1 MFSKETFTYTLKA
14 ANADFQ
20 SSFFSTSFPPVFLN
34 RLFYARLS
42 TMLKRTLLSLLSA
55 GLIWSAMSLPNAR
68 AATIGGEGP
77 DVIKAGDVGIGR
89 QLPDLE
95 FTAVSGT
102 KQHLSDLI
110 QGTGLVIAMTSTS
123 CPVSKRY
130 AATLS
135 RLQLDLQA
143 KGIGLLLL
151 NPFTSERSTEIEEF
165 IRQNSIS
172 VPYVSD
178 TDKSLATALQAST
191 TSEVLLLDSSL
202 TLQYRGAID
211 DQFGLGYHLD
221 APRSCYL
228 KDAVEALLA
237 GRQALVQATA
247 APGCELDLGDA
258 RSPSNGTVTYY
269 RDVARILQQNC
280 MRCHR
285 DGGIAPFAL
294 DELPAVLDRAKT
306 ILRVVEQRHMPPW
319 FAAPTAYGTEN
330 PWSNDCSL
338 STRDRVD
345 LLSWLHSSD
354 RPLGDSAQGPKPL
367 QFSEGWSITKPDVVL
382 QLPQPVTVKAQ
393 GTMPYQIVLVPTNFA
408 EDRWVSAYEIIP
420 SHRDVVHHVIVQMIK
435 EGAATKKV
443 PDGAG
448 SFWAAYVPG
457 NGARTYATGTARLLS
472 KGATL
477 QFQIHYTPNGKAVQE
492 QMQIGLVF
500 AKEPPEMEVK
510 TFGVAKHD
518 LKIPPNTANHHETKE
533 QRVPFDLNITSLM
546 AHMHVRG
553 KAFKYEVTYADGKQE
568 VLLDI
573 PHYDFNWQLGYNY
586 KQPKFVPAG
595 STMRVTAIF
604 DNSSSNKANPDPN
617 KEVKWGAQ
625 TYDEMLIGY
634 VETLNPVGGIRR
646 ATKR

>member
-1 MFSKETFTYTLKA
+1 MFQRA
-14 ANADFQ
+14 
-20 SSFFSTSFPPVFLN
+20 
-34 RLFYARLS
+34 
-42 TMLKRTLLSLLSA
+42 LLSLVCAALA
-55 GLIWSAMSLPNAR
+55 WCTLPFENVR
-68 AATIGGEGP
+68 AAPLSVEGP
-77 DVIKAGDVGIGR
+77 EVIKAGDVGIGR

-95 FTAVSGT
+95 FNSRNGV

-130 AATLS
+130 AATLN

-151 NPFTSERSTEIEEF
+151 NPFTSERSAEIEEF
-165 IRQNSIS
+165 IVQNSIS

-191 TSEVLLLDSSL
+191 TTEVLLLDSSL

-237 GRQALVQATA
+237 GRQPLVQATA
-247 APGCELDLGDA
+247 APGCELDLGGV

-280 MRCHR
+280 LRCHR
-285 DGGIAPFAL
+285 DGGIAPFAF
-294 DELPAVLDRAKT
+294 DELPAVLDRAKA
-306 ILRVVEQRHMPPW
+306 IQRVVEQQHMPPW
-319 FAAPTAYGTEN
+319 FAAPAPFGSEN

-367 QFSEGWSITKPDVVL
+367 QFPEGWSITKPDVVL
-382 QLPQPVTVKAQ
+382 QLPKPVPIKAE
-393 GTMPYQIVLVPTNFA
+393 GVLPYQIVLVPTNLT
-408 EDRWVSAYEIIP
+408 EDRWVTAYEIIP
-420 SHRDVVHHVIVQMIK
+420 SHREVVHHVIVQMIK
-435 EGAATKKV
+435 EGEDTKKV

-457 NGARTYATGTARLLS
+457 NGARTYPSGTARLLS

-492 QMQIGLVF
+492 QMKIGLVF
-500 AKEPPEMEVK
+500 AKN
-510 TFGVAKHD
+510 
-518 LKIPPNTANHHETKE
+518 LKIPPNAANHYETKE
-533 QRVPFDLNITSLM
+533 LRVPFDLNITSLM
-546 AHMHVRG
+546 AHLHVRG

-586 KQPKFVPAG
+586 KQPKSVPAG
-595 STMRVTAIF
+595 SKIRVTAVF
-604 DNSSSNKANPDPN
+604 DNSSGNKANPDPS
-617 KEVKWGAQ
+617 KEVKWGPQ

-634 VETLNPVGGIRR
+634 VESINPVGTNLVR
-646 ATKR
+646 TKR

>member
-1 MFSKETFTYTLKA
+1 MFKKA
-14 ANADFQ
+14 
-20 SSFFSTSFPPVFLN
+20 
-34 RLFYARLS
+34 
-42 TMLKRTLLSLLSA
+42 LLSLLCA
-55 GLIWSAMSLPNAR
+55 ALAWCALPFESVR
-68 AATIGGEGP
+68 AANFSVEGP
-77 DVIKAGDVGIGR
+77 EVIKAGDVGIGR

-95 FTAVSGT
+95 FSSRNGV

-130 AATLS
+130 AATLN
-135 RLQLDLQA
+135 RLQLDLQS

-151 NPFTSERSTEIEEF
+151 NPFTSERSTEIDEF
-165 IRQNSIS
+165 ILQNSIS

-178 TDKSLATALQAST
+178 TDKSLSTALQAT
-191 TSEVLLLDSSL
+191 TTTEVLLLDSSL

-237 GRQALVQATA
+237 GRQPLVQATA
-247 APGCELDLGDA
+247 APGCELDLGGVRA
-258 RSPSNGTVTYY
+258 PSNGTVTYY

-280 MRCHR
+280 LRCHR

-294 DELPAVLDRAKT
+294 DELPAVLDRAKA
-306 ILRVVEQRHMPPW
+306 IQRVVEQQHMPPW
-319 FAAPTAYGTEN
+319 FAAPAPFGSEN

-354 RPLGDSAQGPKPL
+354 RPLGDSTQGPKPL
-367 QFSEGWSITKPDVVL
+367 QFPEGWSISKPDVVL
-382 QLPQPVTVKAQ
+382 PLPKPVPIKAE
-393 GTMPYQIVLVPTNFA
+393 GVLPYQVVLVPTNFT

-420 SHRDVVHHVIVQMIK
+420 SHREVVHHVIVQMIK
-435 EGAATKKV
+435 QGEDTKKV

-457 NGARTYATGTARLLS
+457 NGARTYPLGTAKLLS

-492 QMQIGLVF
+492 QMKIGLVF
-500 AKEPPEMEVK
+500 AKTPPEMEVT
-510 TFGVAKHD
+510 TFGIAKHD
-518 LKIPPNTANHHETKE
+518 LKIPPNTANHYETKE
-533 QRVPFDLNITSLM
+533 LRVPFDLNITSLM
-546 AHMHVRG
+546 AHLHVRG

-586 KQPKFVPAG
+586 KQPKSVPAG
-595 STMRVTAIF
+595 SKIRVTAVF
-604 DNSSSNKANPDPN
+604 DNSSGNKANPDPN
-617 KEVKWGAQ
+617 KEVKWGPQ

-634 VETLNPVGGIRR
+634 VESINAVGTNVAR
-646 ATKR
+646 TKR